1 MSTDRSTFYNSLL
14 GQSKNKFSFSN
25 HRESKSISDTDF
37 YKWTTNNMYRTS
49 YHDMAKRVRFNIF
62 KIYQCDRFLSY
73 RVNLSKEKT
82 W

>member
-25 HRESKSISDTDF
+25 HRESKTLGESDLF
-37 YKWTTNNMYRTS
+37 KWTTNNMYRTS
-49 YHDMAKRVRFNIF
+49 YHDM
-62 KIYQCDRFLSY
+62 
-73 RVNLSKEKT
+73 SKKVS